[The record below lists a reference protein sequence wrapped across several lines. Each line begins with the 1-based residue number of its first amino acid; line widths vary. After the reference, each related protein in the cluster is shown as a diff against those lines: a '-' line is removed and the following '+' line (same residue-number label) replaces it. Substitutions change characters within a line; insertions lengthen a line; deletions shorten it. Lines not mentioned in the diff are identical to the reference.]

1 MADRRHAPFSRA
13 AGGQPE
19 GVNPLLF
26 PPVLVKRALEDLGAI
41 ADVARRLPQIE
52 TALFTRVDGLIT
64 RVDGLIAR
72 IDAIAERI
80 DSLGERLDGLAEE
93 MAPIQ
98 NLAPV
103 RAEIEAMHAAVA
115 PLSRQMD
122 ELREEVRPIQQLSDV
137 RAGIEPLDEDMHDVR
152 KSIDELEPVVKSIRA
167 SIGGMDAKL
176 DDMRGDL
183 APVGDLAE
191 KVPGV
196 GRR

>member
-52 TALFTRVDGLIT
+52 TALFT